1 MVAHL
6 LRLKLTL
13 LRNGLRRSPWQLVGM
28 AFGGLYALGL
38 VGTLMVA
45 LILLRRADPELAQ
58 TAVVLGG
65 SAALLGWGII
75 PVAASAAD
83 MTLDPSRFATSAV
96 PMPQLLTGLALGG
109 LIGIPGLATALVA
122 LATVWTWARG
132 PLAVLAAV
140 AALAGAALGVLS
152 CIVLSKVVT
161 TATASL
167 AASRRFKDVSAIAF
181 MVPLVLM
188 GPIVAGVT
196 RGISASAGFLP
207 ELARTLAWTP
217 LGAAWSLG
225 GDLAAGRPGEA
236 AVKLVIAV
244 ATLAGLSW
252 CWKVLLE
259 RALVN
264 PPYAGSGS
272 RKGGKM
278 GLFAILPATP
288 AGAVTARALTY
299 WVRDP
304 RYAGSLVVIPLLPI
318 LLLFQGSQSGDYGTL
333 AFAAPL
339 AAFLLAWSIS
349 ADVSYD
355 STAFALHLATGVRGV
370 DDRLG
375 RALACLAFALPV
387 VLIFGVGQFVF
398 TGGWEALPGQLGLSL
413 GILFT
418 GLGLSSV
425 VSARY
430 TVAVPLPGDS
440 PFKKPPGNV
449 GQTLA
454 VQFAGMGVLS
464 LLVLPEVGLFIAQ
477 RVTGNAVFGWTNLAV
492 GLMLGLSLF
501 VAGVR
506 LGGKWLDARGPELL
520 AQLTVNR

>member
-13 LRNGLRRSPWQLVGM
+13 LRNGLRRSHWQLVGM

-38 VGTLMVA
+38 VSLSVVA
-45 LILLRRADPELAQ
+45 LILLRSAAPELAH
-58 TAVVLGG
+58 TVVVLGG
-65 SAALLGWGII
+65 AAALLGWGLI
-75 PVAASAAD
+75 PVVASAAD
-83 MTLDPSRFATSAV
+83 LTLDPARFTTAAI
-96 PMPQLLTGLALGG
+96 PIRQLLTGLALGG

-132 PLAVLAAV
+132 PLPAV
-140 AALAGAALGVLS
+140 AALVGAAVGVLT

-167 AASRRFKDVSAIAF
+167 ASSRRFKDVSAIVF
-181 MVPLVLM
+181 MIPVVLM
-188 GPIVAGVT
+188 GPIMAGVG
-196 RGISASAGFLP
+196 RGISASTGFLP
-207 ELARTLAWTP
+207 DLAATVSWTP

-225 GDLAAGRPGEA
+225 GDVAAGRAGAA
-236 AVKLVIAV
+236 AVKFLIAV
-244 ATLAGLSW
+244 ATLAVLAW
-252 CWKVLLE
+252 CWKLLLE

-272 RKGGKM
+272 RTGGKL
-278 GLFAILPATP
+278 GLFGLLPATP
-288 AGAVTARALTY
+288 AGAVTARSLTY
-299 WVRDP
+299 WLRDP
-304 RYAGSLVVIPLLPI
+304 RYSGSLVVVPLLPI
-318 LLLFQGSQSGDYGTL
+318 LLAFQGSQSGDFGAL
-333 AFAAPL
+333 AVAAPM

-355 STAFALHLATGVRGV
+355 NTAFALHLATGVRGI

-375 RALACLAFALPV
+375 RALACLAFGLPV
-387 VLIFGVGQFVF
+387 VLIFAVGQHFL
-398 TGGWEALPGQLGLSL
+398 TGDWQALPGQLGLSL

-430 TVAVPLPGDS
+430 TVVVPLPGDS

-449 GQTLA
+449 GQTMA
-454 VQFAGMGVLS
+454 VQFAGMGILA
-464 LLVLPEVGLFIAQ
+464 LLVLPEAGLFIAHM
-477 RVTGNAVFGWTNLAV
+477 VTGNAVLGWATLAV
-492 GLMLGLSLF
+492 SLVLGLALF

>member
-6 LRLKLTL
+6 LRLKLIL

-28 AFGGLYALGL
+28 ALGGLYALGL
-38 VGTLMVA
+38 VGTLVVA
-45 LILLRRADPELAQ
+45 LVLLRSADPELAH
-58 TAVVLGG
+58 TVVVLGG
-65 SAALLGWGII
+65 AAALLGWGLI
-75 PVAASAAD
+75 PVVASAAD
-83 MTLDPSRFATSAV
+83 LTLDPARFTTSAI
-96 PMPQLLTGLALGG
+96 PMRQLLTGLALGG
-109 LIGIPGLATALVA
+109 LIGIPGLATALTA

-132 PLAVLAAV
+132 PLPAV
-140 AALAGAALGVLS
+140 AALVGAAVGVLT

-167 AASRRFKDVSAIAF
+167 ASSRRFKDVSAIAF
-181 MVPLVLM
+181 MIPLVLM
-188 GPIVAGVT
+188 GPIVAAVG
-196 RGISASAGFLP
+196 RGISASTGFLP
-207 ELARTLAWTP
+207 ELAATLSWTP
-217 LGAAWSLG
+217 LGATWSLG
-225 GDLAAGRPGEA
+225 GDLAAGRPGA
-236 AVKLVIAV
+236 AVLKLLIAV
-244 ATLAGLSW
+244 ATLAVLAW
-252 CWKVLLE
+252 CWKLLLE

-272 RKGGKM
+272 RKGGKL
-278 GLFAILPATP
+278 GLFGLLPATP

-299 WVRDP
+299 WLRDP
-304 RYAGSLVVIPLLPI
+304 RYSGSLVVVPLLPI
-318 LLLFQGSQSGDYGTL
+318 LLVFQGSQSGDFGVL
-333 AFAAPL
+333 AVAAPL

-355 STAFALHLATGVRGV
+355 NTAFALHVATGVRGV

-375 RALACLAFALPV
+375 RALACLAFGLPV
-387 VLIFGVGQFVF
+387 VLILAVGQYFF
-398 TGGWEALPGQLGLSL
+398 TGDWEALPGQLGLSV

-449 GQTLA
+449 GQTMA
-454 VQFAGMGVLS
+454 VQFAGMGVLT

-477 RVTGNAVFGWTNLAV
+477 MVTGNAVFGWANLAV
-492 GLMLGLSLF
+492 GPLLGLALF
-501 VAGVR
+501 AAGIR

>member
-28 AFGGLYALGL
+28 AIGGLYALGL
-38 VGTLMVA
+38 VSTLVVA
-45 LILLRRADPELAQ
+45 LVLLRSADPELAH
-58 TAVVLGG
+58 TVVVLGG
-65 SAALLGWGII
+65 SAALLGWGIV

-83 MTLDPSRFATSAV
+83 MTLDPARFTTSAI
-96 PMPQLLTGLALGG
+96 PMRQLLAGLALGG
-109 LIGIPGLATALVA
+109 LIGIPGLATTLVA

-132 PLAVLAAV
+132 PLPAV
-140 AALAGAALGVLS
+140 AALVGAAVGVMS

-167 AASRRFKDVSAIAF
+167 ASSRRFKDVSAIAF
-181 MVPLVLM
+181 MIPLVLM
-188 GPIVAGVT
+188 GPIVAGVG
-196 RGISASAGFLP
+196 RGISASTGFLP
-207 ELARTLAWTP
+207 ELAATLSWTP
-217 LGAAWSLG
+217 LGASWSLG
-225 GDLAAGRPGEA
+225 GDLAAGRPGA
-236 AVKLVIAV
+236 ATLKLLIAV
-244 ATLAGLSW
+244 ATLAVLAW
-252 CWKVLLE
+252 CWKMLLE
-259 RALVN
+259 RALVT
-264 PPYAGSGS
+264 PPYAGGGS
-272 RKGGKM
+272 RKGGKL
-278 GLFAILPATP
+278 GLFGLLPATP
-288 AGAVTARALTY
+288 AGAVTARSLTY
-299 WVRDP
+299 WLRDP
-304 RYAGSLVVIPLLPI
+304 RYSGSLVVVPLLPVM
-318 LLLFQGSQSGDYGTL
+318 LVFQGSQSGDFSML
-333 AFAAPL
+333 AVAAPL

-355 STAFALHLATGVRGV
+355 NTAFALHVATGVRGV

-375 RALACLAFALPV
+375 RALACLALGLPV
-387 VLIFGVGQFVF
+387 VLIFAVGQYFF
-398 TGGWEALPGQLGLSL
+398 TGDWEALPGQLGLSL

-449 GQTLA
+449 GQTMA
-454 VQFAGMGVLS
+454 VQFAGMGVLA

-477 RVTGNAVFGWTNLAV
+477 LVTGNPVFGWANLAV
-492 GLMLGLSLF
+492 GLMLGLALCG
-501 VAGVR
+501 AGIR